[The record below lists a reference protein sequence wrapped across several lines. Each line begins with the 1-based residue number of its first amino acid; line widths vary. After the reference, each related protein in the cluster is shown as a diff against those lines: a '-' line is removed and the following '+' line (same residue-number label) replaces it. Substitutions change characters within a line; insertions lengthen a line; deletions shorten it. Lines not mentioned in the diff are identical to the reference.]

1 MSTAILSDL
10 RALTVRQPWASAFFN
25 GPRPK
30 DIENRSRPCPRDL
43 VGQRLWIHAGL
54 KLEPEGVAFCRGL
67 GLELPGEL
75 PHAAILGSV
84 LVVACVEQHGSPRRV
99 PFMRFGW
106 VVADPRALPQPVPCV
121 GRGVA
126 LGWRIPADVAAKLA

>member
-1 MSTAILSDL
+1 MFAPGD
-10 RALTVRQPWASAFFN
+10 A
-25 GPRPK
+25 K

-54 KLEPEGVAFCRGL
+54 RLEPAGVAFCREL
-67 GLELPGEL
+67 GLDLPAEL

-84 LVVACVEQHGSPRRV
+84 LVVACVEQHSSRWRV
-99 PFMRFGW
+99 PSERFAW
-106 VVADPRALPQPVPCV
+106 VVAEARALPRPVPCV